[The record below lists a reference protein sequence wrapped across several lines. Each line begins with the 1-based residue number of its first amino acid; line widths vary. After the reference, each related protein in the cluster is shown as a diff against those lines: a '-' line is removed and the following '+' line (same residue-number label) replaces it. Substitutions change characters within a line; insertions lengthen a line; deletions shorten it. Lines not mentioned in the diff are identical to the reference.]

1 MQDRAGYSSVKYDR
15 RDMNKVTHRVIG
27 EMMRPSLL
35 LDLTGKGSAVQGIEW
50 DR

>member
-1 MQDRAGYSSVKYDR
+1 MQDRAGYRGVKYDR

-27 EMMRPSLL
+27 EMRPSLL
-35 LDLTGKGSAVQGIEW
+35 LDITGKGSAVQGIEW